1 MNGKHYTQDWNQQ
14 FKMNTNGLGKFD
26 LAMEIGCFEG
36 LTSNYIV
43 DNLLTE
49 NGKLICI
56 DPLADGYTPTLP
68 MQPVFENQY
77 ERFVHNIKEHGE
89 SGKIH
94 VFQGESQSILDP
106 NRVFMGIIDPSQTV
120 SETIRIGMIGEV
132 DFIYIDGDH
141 DPEMVY
147 IDAVNSFRY
156 AKIGGIIL
164 FDDYNW
170 NDVHNAGIDRFLL
183 EYAGRYELMLKDY
196 QVMIKKLK

>member
-1 MNGKHYTQDWNQQ
+1 
-14 FKMNTNGLGKFD
+14 MNTKGLGRFD

-43 DNLLTE
+43 DNLLSE

-56 DPLADGYTPTLP
+56 DPLADGYTKQMP
-68 MQPVFENQY
+68 MQPIFKNQY
-77 ERFVHNIKEHGE
+77 ERFKSNVYEHLV
-89 SGKIH
+89 SGRIILKQI
-94 VFQGESQSILDP
+94 ESQEALMDCGDMVYL
-106 NRVFMGIIDPSQTV
+106 NIDRY
-120 SETIRIGMIGEV
+120 ENALGKA

-170 NDVHNAGIDRFLL
+170 NDVHNAGIDRFLE
-183 EYAGRYELMLKDY
+183 EYAGKYELMLKDY
-196 QVMIKKLK
+196 QVMIKKVVA